1 MKDPADK
8 HESPLH
14 PKWGKETGLS
24 NPSVHSQKQTFFSP
38 LNGSSFLIYSK
49 RSMLGQFDKDSLC
62 SGVLELTFNDYC
74 FPTFFSFFFFFG
86 PQINYFWNVVTLLW

>member
-24 NPSVHSQKQTFFSP
+24 NPSVHSQKQTFFPP

-62 SGVLELTFNDYC
+62 SGVLELTFNDSIA
-74 FPTFFSFFFFFG
+74 FLLFFLFSFF
-86 PQINYFWNVVTLLW
+86 LAHR